1 MSVINLII
9 SEQAAKASCLYP
21 DGRAAAGVEIFRL
34 VEDEQRNTIFFQE
47 RAASGEGLFTKIA
60 KKSLH
65 AGAAFKHRALQDF
78 FQMRLHISIAGTRR
92 DPLIHGRSV
101 RLQPSLSVMRP
112 VTALALLRN
121 IGEH

>member
-1 MSVINLII
+1 MSVINLVI
-9 SEQAAKASCLYP
+9 SEQAAKASRLYP

-47 RAASGEGLFTKIA
+47 RAASGERLFAKIA
-60 KKSLH
+60 QKSLH

-78 FQMRLHISIAGTRR
+78 FKMRPHIRLAERGRNPR
-92 DPLIHGRSV
+92 IHRRSV
-101 RLQPSLSVMRP
+101 RLQPSLSIARP
-112 VTALALLRN
+112 VTALALFQN